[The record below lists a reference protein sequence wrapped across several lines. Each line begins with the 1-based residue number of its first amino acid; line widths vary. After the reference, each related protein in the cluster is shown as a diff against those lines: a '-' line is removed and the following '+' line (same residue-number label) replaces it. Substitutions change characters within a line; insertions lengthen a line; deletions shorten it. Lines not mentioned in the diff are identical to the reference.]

1 MRKTSGETQVINFP
15 KTKRIRGVKNLVR
28 DTETTAIIDTDKGAF
43 SAYMKQ
49 KQFRDS
55 ITTRIDSTE
64 QDITHIKTDLMT
76 IKNLLTT
83 IVERLNA

>member
-1 MRKTSGETQVINFP
+1 MRKANGEAQVISFP

-49 KQFRDS
+49 KQFRDN
-55 ITTRIDSTE
+55 ITSRIDTTE
-64 QDITHIKTDLMT
+64 KDINNIKTDLMT